1 MDKVYEPSKLPRPRV
16 SRRTN
21 RWWRLRSEK
30 DEGSVQ
36 IFDGKSDSSHVTN
49 RDVLSSFL
57 RRPSVPPSPLGQLK
71 KMQRVFLARAF
82 PALRY
87 VTVRNSRCL
96 ATKPPSPPPP
106 PPPSSQRDS
115 GGNGPGNADKPPN
128 ETSGLEGAPSEPV
141 PPSTT
146 SLSLDFAPSEE
157 TESERM
163 QHTGARSSKDSLSS
177 IERRRR
183 FLSRATLVAF
193 GFGAIAYTV
202 YLGRDWEPEELKA
215 KKLRIEDAPST
226 RLGRT
231 KERFTSLFDFFS
243 KPSWEELLPPPVPQY
258 QKPYTLLLSIDDLLV
273 TSTWDRKNGW
283 RTAKR
288 PGVDY
293 FIAYL
298 SQFYEVVIFT
308 SQNHYT
314 AIPIIEKLDPYGFFI
329 TYKLFR
335 ESTRSVNGSIV
346 KDLSYLNRDLSK
358 VVIIDTEPEH
368 VSLQPENAIILPK
381 WKGDPTDKE
390 LIAMI
395 PFLES
400 IGIYKP
406 PDVRPILKAYQGKN
420 IPIEYAKKEAEAKG
434 QFIED
439 WKKSGKATISTGSF
453 TLSNLFGGSSQP
465 QYSPEP
471 LTYLEQKRKEAQQH
485 YIEEQKY
492 IAANREQ
499 FDKLLEEDR
508 KAAAEAMSGNLW
520 TVLGGIGGAP
530 PPPPQQGQPQEGTGK
545 DDGSVSSKTT
555 S

>member
-1 MDKVYEPSKLPRPRV
+1 
-16 SRRTN
+16 
-21 RWWRLRSEK
+21 
-30 DEGSVQ
+30 
-36 IFDGKSDSSHVTN
+36 
-49 RDVLSSFL
+49 
-57 RRPSVPPSPLGQLK
+57 
-71 KMQRVFLARAF
+71 MQRVFLARAF
-82 PALRY
+82 PALRHA
-87 VTVRNSRCL
+87 TVRNSRCL

-106 PPPSSQRDS
+106 PPPSSQQAQ
-115 GGNGPGNADKPPN
+115 GGNGPGNAERPPN
-128 ETSGLEGAPSEPV
+128 DPSGLEGVPSEPV
-141 PPSTT
+141 PPSST

-163 QHTGARSSKDSLSS
+163 QRTGARSSKDSLSS

-193 GFGAIAYTV
+193 GFGAIAYTF
-202 YLGRDWEPEELKA
+202 YLGRDWEQEELKA

-335 ESTRSVNGSIV
+335 ESTRSINGNIV

-420 IPIEYAKKEAEAKG
+420 IPIEYAKKEAEAKR

-530 PPPPQQGQPQEGTGK
+530 PPPPQQGQQQEGAGK
-545 DDGSVSSKTT
+545 DAESAASKTT